1 MSLPMPQISPD
12 DPRWTKRGAIYIPAD
27 EGVTKWVSD
36 SVYSVKVHSDIT
48 DGHLGFVEAQ
58 VPPGSG
64 PVAHVHN
71 RNSEAF
77 YLLDGELEFLN
88 GDEKITAR
96 SGDFIYVPPG
106 IRHRFLN
113 KSTRHAKMLFLF
125 TPGGPEALFMR
136 GDEPT
141 PGVPAPLWDA
151 ERFADYGEAVSD
163 LDIDSPVLPEG

>member
-1 MSLPMPQISPD
+1 MGVGQCLLGEGPLGYHGRA
-12 DPRWTKRGAIYIPAD
+12 PRLRR
-27 EGVTKWVSD
+27 S
-36 SVYSVKVHSDIT
+36 
-48 DGHLGFVEAQ
+48 Q

>member
-125 TPGGPEALFMR
+125 TPGGLRLCSCAATNLRRVCRRRCGTPSVS
-136 GDEPT
+136 PT
-141 PGVPAPLWDA
+141 TAKQ
-151 ERFADYGEAVSD
+151 
-163 LDIDSPVLPEG
+163 